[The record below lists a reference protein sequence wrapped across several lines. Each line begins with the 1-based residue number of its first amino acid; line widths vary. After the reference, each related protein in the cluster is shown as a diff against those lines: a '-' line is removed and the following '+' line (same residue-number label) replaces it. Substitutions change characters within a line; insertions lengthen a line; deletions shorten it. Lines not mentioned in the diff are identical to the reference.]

1 MEDGDRES
9 DEYGADAGVNVVLRT
24 EVGIELRSVL
34 YIGKVKEGPFF

>member
-1 MEDGDRES
+1 MSTELMLED
-9 DEYGADAGVNVVLRT
+9 NVVLRT